1 MKNSIAVIAAS
12 LTLTGFAS
20 IGCTNSASDKVATAQ
35 ENVTQAKTDL
45 DKANADYL
53 ADVENYRKESSE
65 KIAANEKSIAE
76 FNERISNEKAEARVA
91 YKKKIADLEKK
102 NTDMKKRL
110 DDYKTDSKDDWQ
122 KFKAE
127 FNHDMDELG
136 NAFRDLTVKNVK

>member
-12 LTLTGFAS
+12 LALVGFAS

-35 ENVTQAKTDL
+35 ENVTEAKTDL

-53 ADVENYRKESSE
+53 ADVENYKKESSE

-76 FNERISNEKAEARVA
+76 FNARIANERNEARA
-91 YKKKIADLEKK
+91 TYKKKITDLEKK

-110 DDYKTDSKDDWQ
+110 DDYKADSKDDWQ

-136 NAFRDLTVKNVK
+136 NAFKGFTVKNVK